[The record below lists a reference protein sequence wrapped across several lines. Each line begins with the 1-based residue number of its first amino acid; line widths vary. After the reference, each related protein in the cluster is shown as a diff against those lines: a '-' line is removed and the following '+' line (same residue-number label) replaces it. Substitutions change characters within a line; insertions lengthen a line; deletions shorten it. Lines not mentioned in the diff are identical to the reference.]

1 MTGRSVQLEP
11 AAGSDLDDVRSLLR
25 ANDLPAAD
33 VGANAD
39 SIYRVID
46 EGDLVGLGGVERYG
60 TVGLLRSVVVTEAN
74 RGEGYGTAICDAL
87 EAQARS
93 TGVETLFLLTTTA
106 TEFFRERGYEPAERT
121 AVPESIRQTNEFT
134 DLCPETAACLRKDLA
149 EKRDG
154 DRFGSTPP

>member
-1 MTGRSVQLEP
+1 MTGRSVRLEP
-11 AAGSDLDDVRSLLR
+11 AAGSDLEDVKALLR

-39 SIYRVID
+39 SIYRAIED
-46 EGDLVGLGGVERYG
+46 GELVGLGGVQRDG
-60 TVGLLRSVVVTEAN
+60 TVGLLRSVVVTKSD

-93 TGVETLFLLTTTA
+93 NGVETLFLLTTTA
-106 TEFFRERGYEPAERT
+106 TEFFRERGYEPTERT

-134 DLCPETAACLRKDLA
+134 DLCPETATCLRKDLA
-149 EKRDG
+149 EKG
-154 DRFGSTPP
+154 VGERFGSTPP